1 MGALAAFMLR
11 TRQLTGA
18 LCRFNLTYGAQV
30 HPKCRK
36 CSIWLGTI
44 NACILAATGS
54 STGEIGASQACLTC
68 FCGGSALDN
77 LLNPACLEISELP
90 THRIDSVLS
99 ARNFIR
105 LSR

>member
-1 MGALAAFMLR
+1 MRHGSMGALAAFMLG
-11 TRQLTGA
+11 TRQVTGA

-54 STGEIGASQACLTC
+54 SRERLAKSAPRKHVSLAFVAAVRLTTC
-68 FCGGSALDN
+68 
-77 LLNPACLEISELP
+77 
-90 THRIDSVLS
+90 
-99 ARNFIR
+99 
-105 LSR
+105 